1 MLPEIGQKEDPTN
14 MINIMDEN
22 ISSMGTSEALA
33 KKVEEL
39 ERLRE
44 IDA

>member
-1 MLPEIGQKEDPTN
+1 

-39 ERLRE
+39 E
-44 IDA
+44 